1 MTEEL
6 ELRAR
11 AATPGP
17 WKCEQNT
24 VYVLHGEPARN
35 RFSALVQAGR
45 RDDAGPD
52 ELAANAAYIAAC
64 SPDRVLRLLEVVKQ
78 AKEQLRLRDE
88 RVHIATTAGS
98 AATRTEELM
107 SNGDA
112 TEKAWAALRAA
123 LAGLEEGQ

>member
-1 MTEEL
+1 MIEEL
-6 ELRAR
+6 ERLAR
-11 AATPGP
+11 VATHPGGHWWHTETLESVLVQHEAAF
-17 WKCEQNT
+17 
-24 VYVLHGEPARN
+24 V
-35 RFSALVQAGR
+35 SAL
-45 RDDAGPD
+45 
-52 ELAANAAYIAAC
+52 

-88 RVHIATTAGS
+88 RVHIATTAAS